1 MRSILRVQFEDEF
14 FSFVEKNKNE
24 ILYLRVDQFENDYS
38 KRDLQRNVAKF
49 ELSRKIKFDNRRR
62 DSFDFSM
69 I

>member
-14 FSFVEKNKNE
+14 FSLVEKNKNE
-24 ILYLRVDQFENDYS
+24 ILYSRVDQFENDYS
-38 KRDLQRNVAKF
+38 ERDLQKNVAKL

-62 DSFDFSM
+62 DSFNFSM